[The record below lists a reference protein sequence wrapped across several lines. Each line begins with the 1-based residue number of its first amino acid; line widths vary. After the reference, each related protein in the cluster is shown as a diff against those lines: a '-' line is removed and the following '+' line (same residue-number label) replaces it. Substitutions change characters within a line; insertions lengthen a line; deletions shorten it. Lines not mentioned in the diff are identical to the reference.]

1 MPRAAINDT
10 AAAMSPAMR
19 ATFLLL
25 VGQHEQS
32 EKIKLFMSKSEA
44 RK

>member
-10 AAAMSPAMR
+10 AAAMSPAIR
-19 ATFLLL
+19 ATSLLL

-32 EKIKLFMSKSEA
+32 EKIKFVSKSEGN
-44 RK
+44 